1 MLFHQ
6 LNMLYFTLFID
17 ILFGGVLWQLWQH
30 RRHLL
35 HALLLAEMAWD
46 KPWPHSKHG
55 SSIQTC
61 LILSQT
67 PISHHVYT
75 YPLVIKHGLR
85 ENPPFIDEFPI
96 KNTFIGFW
104 IVWLPERIYV
114 LFEPCGMLFYPPHPA
129 LRPTSANFGHLRPR
143 GHDWHEARIDS
154 SARNWPATGQ
164 ASWDHMRYGHPTII
178 HDLDFPNPFI
188 WVHSIITP
196 SHIWI

>member
-129 LRPTSANFGHLRPR
+129 LRPTSATFGH
-143 GHDWHEARIDS
+143 G
-154 SARNWPATGQ
+154 ATT
-164 ASWDHMRYGHPTII
+164 DMRQGSTHLLEIGLQQVKLHGII
-178 HDLDFPNPFI
+178 CGMVIP
-188 WVHSIITP
+188 P
-196 SHIWI
+196 SFMT

>member
-1 MLFHQ
+1 MTAILCSKFLPTIFLKVTHSSMLFHK
-6 LNMLYFTLFID
+6 
-17 ILFGGVLWQLWQH
+17 GRVLWQLWQH

-104 IVWLPERIYV
+104 IVWLPESTYV
-114 LFEPCGMLFYPPHPA
+114 LFEPCGMLFYPPDPA
-129 LRPTSANFGHLRPR
+129 LRPTSATGPR
-143 GHDWHEARIDS
+143 LTWGKDRLICSKLACNRS
-154 SARNWPATGQ
+154 SYMGSMEFNGYKWAICGMVIPW
-164 ASWDHMRYGHPTII
+164 
-178 HDLDFPNPFI
+178 
-188 WVHSIITP
+188 
-196 SHIWI
+196 